1 MVQMST
7 LCLFCKNRNNRTF
20 GRTVFMLYIFADVE
34 FQVLVVLIFLLE
46 YIYMYHN
53 T

>member
-1 MVQMST
+1 
-7 LCLFCKNRNNRTF
+7 
-20 GRTVFMLYIFADVE
+20 MLYIFADVE